1 MIKKLIDQEIL
12 QAITAGVLFWTP
24 LLLIIKVVYL

>member
-1 MIKKLIDQEIL
+1 MRTSVIEWAE
-12 QAITAGVLFWTP
+12 AITAGVLFWAP